1 MTKELSD
8 MTKEDVQIAIETFL
22 KNGSAPDA
30 VEAVM
35 EIVCYAK
42 DQKYWNFPNGKTLGY
57 YDGAV
62 FEKAMNPDK

>member
-1 MTKELSD
+1 MTNELSD
-8 MTKEDVQIAIETFL
+8 MTKEEVQIAIEAFL
-22 KNGSAPDA
+22 KNGSAPNA

-42 DQKYWNFPNGKTLGY
+42 DKNYLNFPNGKTLGY

-62 FEKAMNPDK
+62 FDKAMEAMK